1 MKIREKDKHA
11 IIELAKNSVKHPS
24 KILAFGSR
32 VNGQAH
38 DTSDLDLV
46 IVANDKKKIA
56 LDDLLDFKDSLQKS
70 NIPIIVQ
77 VLDWYRIPTSFHQ
90 NILENYEVLV
100 EL

>member
-1 MKIREKDKHA
+1 VKIREKDKEA
-11 IIELAKNSVKHPS
+11 IIQLAKNSIKTNS

-38 DTSDLDLV
+38 ETSDLDLV

-56 LDDLLDFKDSLQKS
+56 LDNLLDFKESLQKS

-90 NILENYEVLV
+90 NILSNYEVLV
-100 EL
+100 EI